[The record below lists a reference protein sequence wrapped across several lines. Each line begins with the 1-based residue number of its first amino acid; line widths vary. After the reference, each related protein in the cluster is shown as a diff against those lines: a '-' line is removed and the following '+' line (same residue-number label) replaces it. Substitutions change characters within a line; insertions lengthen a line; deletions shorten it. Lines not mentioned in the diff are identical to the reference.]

1 MTAVSIQN
9 VSKSFAGSPAP
20 VLQQVNLNAI
30 PGEILVLLGASG
42 SGKTTLLRTIN
53 GLAKPDQGSVDV
65 AGQDITTLD
74 PTILRRSIG
83 YVIQG
88 AALFP
93 HMTVGENISIVPK
106 LLDWTATQIEPR
118 VDELLE
124 LVQLD
129 PNQYRGRFP
138 SELSGGEKQ
147 RIGVARALAAK
158 PKLLLMDEPF
168 GALDPVTRD
177 QLQTD
182 FKALQRRLEL
192 TVILVTHDMTEAL
205 LLADRIAILAAGQV
219 AQVGTPKEIL
229 DNPASAYI
237 EELLQTPRR
246 QANELKGLFLQ

>member
-1 MTAVSIQN
+1 MSAVSIQN
-9 VSKSFAGSPAP
+9 VSKSFPGNPTP
-20 VLQQVNLNAI
+20 VLKQVNLTANPA
-30 PGEILVLLGASG
+30 EILVLLGASG

-53 GLAKPDQGSVDV
+53 GLAKPDQGSVEV
-65 AGQDITTLD
+65 AGQDITTVD
-74 PTILRRSIG
+74 PTTLRRSIG

-93 HMTVGENISIVPK
+93 HMTVDENISIVPN
-106 LLDWTATQIEPR
+106 LLSWTPTQIEPR
-118 VDELLE
+118 VDELLR

-129 PNQYRGRFP
+129 PVHYRHRFP
-138 SELSGGEKQ
+138 AELSGGEKQ
-147 RIGVARALAAK
+147 RIGVARALAAN

-182 FKALQRRLEL
+182 FKNLQRRLDL

-229 DNPASAYI
+229 DNPASSSI

-246 QANELKGLFLQ
+246 QANELKGLFAQ

>member
-9 VSKSFAGSPAP
+9 VSKSFAGNPIP
-20 VLQQVNLNAI
+20 VLQQVNLTANPA
-30 PGEILVLLGASG
+30 EILVLLGASG

-53 GLAKPDQGSVDV
+53 GLAKPDQGKVEV
-65 AGQDITTLD
+65 AGEDIADLD
-74 PTILRRSIG
+74 PTTLRRSIG

-93 HMTVGENISIVPK
+93 HMTVDENISTVPK
-106 LLDWTATQIEPR
+106 LLDWTPTRIEPR
-118 VDELLE
+118 VDELLR

-129 PNQYRGRFP
+129 PGHYRRRFP
-138 SELSGGEKQ
+138 AELSGGEKQ

-177 QLQTD
+177 QLQND
-182 FKALQRRLEL
+182 FKELQRRLEL
-192 TVILVTHDMTEAL
+192 TVILVTHDITEAL
-205 LLADRIAILAAGQV
+205 LLADRIAILADGQV

-246 QANELKGLFLQ
+246 QAIELKGLFA